1 MGTDL
6 WQDGEGE
13 SPSQTA
19 QDQQFNPIPEDPSS
33 QVRAG
38 GTFAPGVKGAKEAS
52 RANRRRQLTAYDCFS
67 GQDKILT
74 GNCVGRSS
82 GTCR

>member
-19 QDQQFNPIPEDPSS
+19 QDQQFNPILEDPSS
-33 QVRAG
+33 QVGAG
-38 GTFAPGVKGAKEAS
+38 VTFAPGVKGAK
-52 RANRRRQLTAYDCFS
+52 
-67 GQDKILT
+67 
-74 GNCVGRSS
+74 
-82 GTCR
+82 

>member
-6 WQDGEGE
+6 WQDGDGE

-33 QVRAG
+33 QVGAG
-38 GTFAPGVKGAKEAS
+38 GTFAPGVKGAK
-52 RANRRRQLTAYDCFS
+52 
-67 GQDKILT
+67 
-74 GNCVGRSS
+74 
-82 GTCR
+82 